1 MQIARTAAAR
11 TAAALALA
19 FLAAATATACGP
31 ADGGTTG
38 DGRPPASAPAT
49 SGPANLPSFAGMG
62 LQAAQ
67 DKAQTLGFYRLD
79 SHDALGRGRE
89 QIWDRDW
96 KVCFQ
101 RPAPGSRTTT
111 VTVEFGAVKL
121 EESCPARDAPPP
133 ASAGPTMP
141 DLTGTSLKV
150 ARTTLT
156 PSTGITAEDAS
167 GQDRFILM
175 ETNWKVCSQAPA
187 AGTGLTGQPVVFKA
201 VKFGEAC
208 P

>member
-1 MQIARTAAAR
+1 MQIARA
-11 TAAALALA
+11 AAALALA
-19 FLAAATATACGP
+19 ALATAATACDP
-31 ADGGTTG
+31 AGAGTTG
-38 DGRPPASAPAT
+38 DGRAPAGT
-49 SGPANLPSFAGMG
+49 PATAGPAGPADLPSFAGMG

-67 DKAQTLGFYRLD
+67 DKAQSLGFYRLD
-79 SHDALGRGRE
+79 SHDALGRGRD

-111 VTVEFGAVKL
+111 ATVDFGAVKRD
-121 EESCPARDAPPP
+121 ESCPGQDASAP
-133 ASAGPTMP
+133 ASAGATMP

-156 PSTGITAEDAS
+156 PATGITAQDAS
-167 GQDRFILM
+167 GQDRFILV
-175 ETNWKVCSQAPA
+175 ESNWKVCSQSPA
-187 AGTGLTGQPVVFKA
+187 AGGGLTGQPVVFKA

>member
-1 MQIARTAAAR
+1 MQIAR

-19 FLAAATATACGP
+19 VLAAVATACGP
-31 ADGGTTG
+31 ADGGATG
-38 DGRPPASAPAT
+38 DGRPPASASAT
-49 SGPANLPSFAGMG
+49 AAELPSFAGMG

-67 DKAQTLGFYRLD
+67 DQAQSLGFYRLD
-79 SHDALGRGRE
+79 SHDAAGRGRD

-101 RPAPGSRTTT
+101 RPAPGSRRTA
-111 VTVEFGAVKL
+111 VTVGFGAVKL
-121 EESCPARDAPPP
+121 EESCPAQDASPP
-133 ASAGPTMP
+133 ATAGTTMP
-141 DLTGTSLKV
+141 DLTGTSVKV

-156 PSTGITAEDAS
+156 AATSITAEDAS

-175 ETNWKVCSQAPA
+175 ESNWKVCSQSPA
-187 AGTGLTGQPVVFKA
+187 AGAALTGQPVVFKA